1 MTSNYNYT
9 FIFVIGMTVKKA
21 VISLKS
27 IFKEGMAYVA
37 LSRVSSIAGLFL
49 RDFDEKKIYCPP
61 HLQQYLQHMDK
72 LIISKELCPLLHE
85 DGFVVAF
92 HNIQS
97 FHAHKADLIRNLQM
111 TIPKILGLSE
121 VWLTNDHP
129 NFAIPGY
136 KLILAEQRDRGGVG
150 FCVHQSLEFNLIH
163 LPTTT
168 ACDVLAIKVYNPDM
182 TVCVV
187 YRKPSSRL
195 TDFNKDLS
203 AVINQLPDEH
213 VVIGGDFN
221 RNTVDEP
228 EKIVFKPLQ
237 LKRFIQIIDKPTTT
251 SGSLIDHIYIKN
263 NPNSWRSGVIPTYYS
278 YHEAVY
284 YAMDK

>member
-1 MTSNYNYT
+1 MTSNYSYT
-9 FIFVIGMTVKKA
+9 FIFVIGMTVKNA

-37 LSRVSSIAGLFL
+37 LSRVSSIEGLFL

-85 DGFVVAF
+85 DGFVVTF

-97 FHAHKADLIRNLQM
+97 FHAHKADLIKNLQM

-136 KLILAEQRDRGGVG
+136 KLILADQRDRGGVG
-150 FCVHQSLEFNLIH
+150 FCVHQSLEFNVIH
-163 LPTTT
+163 LSTTT

-187 YRKPSSRL
+187 YRKPSGRL
-195 TDFNKDLS
+195 TNFNKDLS
-203 AVINQLPDEH
+203 AVLIN
-213 VVIGGDFN
+213 
-221 RNTVDEP
+221 
-228 EKIVFKPLQ
+228 
-237 LKRFIQIIDKPTTT
+237 
-251 SGSLIDHIYIKN
+251 
-263 NPNSWRSGVIPTYYS
+263 
-278 YHEAVY
+278 
-284 YAMDK
+284 